1 MTNIPRYITTL
12 CDERYKSL
20 KYNIILIGKNDGK
33 IYSTFNDKK
42 TFINSI
48 KHNIV
53 PLICSLKNENFNYDE
68 IKILKLNNILVLS
81 ENDIDKIQSIYDSKS
96 SFFNY

>member
-1 MTNIPRYITTL
+1 MTNIPKYITTI

-20 KYNIILIGKNDGK
+20 NNNIILIGKNDGK
-33 IYSTFNDKK
+33 IYSTFNDKQN
-42 TFINSI
+42 FIKNI
-48 KHNIV
+48 KNYLI
-53 PLICSLKNENFNYDE
+53 PLICCIKNINMNYDE

-81 ENDIDKIQSIYDSKS
+81 VNDVDRIQSIYDSKS